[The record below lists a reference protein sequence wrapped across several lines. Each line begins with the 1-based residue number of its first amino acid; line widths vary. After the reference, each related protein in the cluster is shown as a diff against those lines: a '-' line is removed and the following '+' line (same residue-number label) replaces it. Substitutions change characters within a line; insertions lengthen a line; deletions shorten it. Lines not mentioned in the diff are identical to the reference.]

1 MKQFLIHFKLVML
14 DSFSIVIVFICGLEI
29 LFTNIVSLKLDP
41 TYVLLGIIPVILTMM
56 LTILDV
62 FAISCYNDLRA
73 EDFDTYRL
81 VPSAEK
87 TKPIKVMRNT
97 MKVIK
102 FIAVLAII
110 TSIVIGLYAL
120 ALSLTTAIVAYV
132 ILLFL
137 AASHFYAVTR
147 KI

>member
-29 LFTNIVSLKLDP
+29 LFTNIVSLKFDP
-41 TYVLLGIIPVILTMM
+41 TYVLLGTIPAVLTLMF
-56 LTILDV
+56 TILDV
-62 FAISCYNDLRA
+62 FAISCYRELRA

-81 VPSAEK
+81 VPSVEK
-87 TKPIKVMRNT
+87 TRPIRVMRT
-97 MKVIK
+97 VMKLIK

-110 TSIVIGLYAL
+110 ISIVIGLYAL
-120 ALSLTTAIVAYV
+120 ALSIKTAIVAYV